1 MWVEDCSHD
10 PRADSKECSRA
21 GSRIV
26 TFRFPPII
34 SDSTLIQCNT
44 MDNDPQL
51 NESLKGEIGAIYRQG
66 GITCGAINEP
76 RKSSKAIDERVIINF
91 RDKNVVNARFRD
103 KNVVIARFHDKNVV
117 IARFRDKNVV
127 IARFCDKNGGSI
139 DSHSD

>member
-1 MWVEDCSHD
+1 MWVEDCPHD

-51 NESLKGEIGAIYRQG
+51 NESSKGEIGAIYRLKQEHDLR
-66 GITCGAINEP
+66 ILRIVTFRFP
-76 RKSSKAIDERVIINF
+76 LII
-91 RDKNVVNARFRD
+91 
-103 KNVVIARFHDKNVV
+103 
-117 IARFRDKNVV
+117 
-127 IARFCDKNGGSI
+127 S
-139 DSHSD
+139 DSHSM